1 MKEEIARVLK
11 MVEEGKMTSEQ
22 AVQLIE
28 ALKISTV
35 EEIETPNNKEEA
47 TGFDRESFLRND
59 LKASPG
65 EKFLQIRI
73 LSGENDK
80 VKINL
85 PLNFVKGVLKVTGK
99 LPMIQVEQM
108 EGVDVPAIMET
119 IMAAIDSD
127 LTGRLVDVES
137 SKGDLVIVEIV

>member
-35 EEIETPNNKEEA
+35 EEIETPNIKEEA
-47 TGFDRESFLRND
+47 PGFDRESFLRND

>member
-35 EEIETPNNKEEA
+35 EEEDTPNIKVE
-47 TGFDRESFLRND
+47 TSSFDRESFMRND

-65 EKFLQIRI
+65 EKFLQVRI

-127 LTGRLVDVES
+127 LSGRLVDVET
-137 SKGDLVIVEIV
+137 SKGDIVIIEIV

>member
-35 EEIETPNNKEEA
+35 EEVETPNIKEEA
-47 TGFDRESFLRND
+47 SGFDRESFLRND

>member
-35 EEIETPNNKEEA
+35 EEVETPNVKEEA
-47 TGFDRESFLRND
+47 SGFDRESFLRND